1 MGREKAKEEQTMTDI
16 ASNSSKARNQSRRS
30 LEYILYFSLIFV
42 LAIPFAIVFWVL
54 DVIRKQTLMLHG
66 PFARA
71 RAEAD
76 RVTPLIF
83 SA

>member
-1 MGREKAKEEQTMTDI
+1 MENI
-16 ASNSSKARNQSRRS
+16 SSTTSKSRIHNRRN
-30 LEYILYFSLIFV
+30 LEFVIFFSLIFM
-42 LAIPFAIVFWVL
+42 LAIPFALVFWVL
-54 DVIRKQTLMLHG
+54 DVVRKKSLAVHG

-71 RAEAD
+71 WSEAN

>member
-1 MGREKAKEEQTMTDI
+1 MTEFT
-16 ASNSSKARNQSRRS
+16 SSVSKARSTTRRS
-30 LEYILYFSLIFV
+30 SEFMFYFSLIFV

>member
-1 MGREKAKEEQTMTDI
+1 MTDV
-16 ASNSSKARNQSRRS
+16 ASNTPKSRGQHRRS

-42 LAIPFAIVFWVL
+42 LAIPFVTVFWVL

-66 PFARA
+66 PLARA
-71 RAEAD
+71 WAEAD

-83 SA
+83 SL